1 MGWMRKIRICL
12 ISSMAVALIV
22 LAVAFTLLRTL
33 MPYATGYIAEIE
45 QGISEQIGLPV
56 SIGSLDADMRWFT
69 PRLKLLNLVVYKE
82 DGKEKLFTLAEANFS
97 LAYLESIRLMM
108 PMVGDISLHGA
119 ELFIER
125 HDNGKWVIQGFEVY
139 EKQSSKDSQA
149 LTDLLLSADIA
160 LIDSRV
166 HWLDFTGRSRNMDFE
181 GASVLLENYLG
192 KQYFEIDVG
201 LPPDLGERLR
211 VVAELDGDLRKFES
225 LEAKFHFSGTGLVF
239 ENWVDTTRIKE
250 FVHGSGRLDTNFWVH
265 INKANIT
272 RFSADVKT
280 TDLVLAN
287 INHRN
292 KTWSADRL
300 ETKIFWRTLNQ
311 GWRLDVRDLMM
322 QKDGSLWNEVAD
334 IVVANDETDWRIL
347 ASYLKPVD
355 IVPLLHVLPEVVDV
369 SAFTDY
375 LGYVPEGEFVNFE
388 AIFSEDEIPDLQL
401 STGFTDLGLNIADR
415 GIAINGLD
423 GELKIDSKT
432 SELQLDSSDVVVKA
446 GNLFRWPLQLDSIS
460 GKMALELENG
470 GFKLE
475 TPALHAKNQHIETV
489 TRVFAEISAD
499 NKVFLDVQG
508 NAVNGVGKDAYRYL
522 PTSIMSEEL
531 VHWLDNAIVGG
542 YVPSGSFIF
551 RGFANEYPF
560 DENQGVMQA
569 LFDVEQGRLH
579 FLDGW
584 PDVQNAAATLR
595 FHNASLFIENGRSYE
610 ESGAKALINASIADL
625 RDAMLLV
632 SGNVTAPADELQQY
646 IWNSGLDRILGRA
659 VEQFQARGLAD
670 IKLDLDVPLGKDRRA
685 MEQLQARGD
694 ITFSDNELFF
704 PITDYL
710 VTDINGKMS
719 FTTTSLQ
726 GEDIR
731 GRFYGQPVNIHV
743 RQSEDETNPETLFH
757 ISGNWEVASL
767 LRRFNW
773 NYPSILDGSSY
784 WNVVMHVPHMS
795 TDYNIMFEATS
806 MLEGVTIGVSDIIHK
821 PAGQRV
827 PVSINLKMLG
837 DARRLNVK
845 STDKL
850 ALTATFDD
858 DNNWQ
863 FDVSSAVVTGKG
875 ELNANL
881 DVDTTGKF
889 DLEFLNL
896 SAFMTGDGV
905 TARKWKLKASDIP
918 SLRLKTKTLVWRDW
932 RLSDVGFETDRH
944 PRGMVINK
952 ISIDDPYL
960 QVTGKGSWLRRSWR
974 LDEETTFSF
983 KLSSENMGDALQHL
997 GYSRYVDKSK
1007 AQAALNWQW
1016 PGAPYRFS
1024 WGSLTGNSSIEFE
1037 KGILSDVDPGAGG
1050 RFLGLFNLLHLPKRL
1065 SLDFADVYKK
1075 GFAFDT
1081 INGTYVFGGGD
1092 AVTQDTEIKASAAD
1106 LTMMGRI
1113 GVEDQDYDLIAIVRP
1128 HSSVATLAGGTL
1140 IAGPTIGVGLMLL
1153 QEIFDIELIGKD
1165 IHTIKGSWSDP
1176 VVKNISSDS
1185 DNEGPEDI
1193 FDDFE

>member
-1 MGWMRKIRICL
+1 MGWIRKIRICL
-12 ISSMAVALIV
+12 ISSVAVALIV

-33 MPYATGYIAEIE
+33 LPYATGYIAEIE
-45 QGISEQIGLPV
+45 QGISGQIGLPV
-56 SIGSLDADMRWFT
+56 SIGSLDADMHWFA
-69 PRLKLLNLVVYKE
+69 PRLKVLDLVIYKE
-82 DGKEKLFTLAEANFS
+82 DGKEQLFTLAEANFS
-97 LAYLESIRLMM
+97 LAYLESIRFMI

-125 HDNGKWVIQGFEVY
+125 HPNGKWVIQGFEVY
-139 EKQSSKDSQA
+139 EKESSRDSGV
-149 LTDLLLSADIA
+149 LIDLLLSADIA

-166 HWLDFTGRSRNMDFE
+166 HWHDFTGRSRNLDIE

-192 KQYFEIDVG
+192 TQYFEIDVA
-201 LPPDLGERLR
+201 LPADLGERLR
-211 VVAELDGDLRKFES
+211 VVAELDGDLREFDS
-225 LEAKFHFSGTGLVF
+225 LEAKFHFSGTGLLLQ
-239 ENWVDTTRIKE
+239 NWVNTTRIKE
-250 FVHGSGRLDTNFWVH
+250 FVHGSGKLDTNFWVH

-272 RFSADVKT
+272 RFSAGINA

-287 INHRN
+287 INNRN
-292 KTWSADRL
+292 KTWSANRL
-300 ETKIFWRTLNQ
+300 ETKIFWRALNQ
-311 GWRLDVRDLMM
+311 GWRLDVRDLML

-347 ASYLKPVD
+347 ASYLKPAD

-369 SAFTDY
+369 SAFSNY
-375 LGYVPEGEFVNFE
+375 LGYVPAGEFVNFE
-388 AIFSEDEIPDLQL
+388 AIFSEDENPDLQL

-415 GIAINGLD
+415 GIAIKGLD
-423 GELKIDSKT
+423 GELMIDSNK
-432 SELQLDSSDVVVKA
+432 SELLLDSSDVIVKA

-460 GKMALELENG
+460 GKVAAELKEG
-470 GFKLE
+470 VFKLE

-489 TRVFAEISAD
+489 TRAVAEISAD

-508 NAVNGVGKDAYRYL
+508 NAVNGIGKHAYRYL
-522 PTSIMSEEL
+522 PTPIMSEGL
-531 VHWLDNAIVGG
+531 VSWIDNAIVGG
-542 YVPSGSFIF
+542 YVPSGSFMF

-560 DENQGVMQA
+560 DDNQGVMQV
-569 LFDVEQGRLH
+569 LFDVEDGKLH

-584 PDVQNAAATLR
+584 PDVQNASATVR
-595 FHNASLFIENGRSYE
+595 FHNASLFVENGRSRE
-610 ESGAKALINASIADL
+610 ESGAVALINASIADL

-646 IWNSGLDRILGRA
+646 IWNSGLDRTLGRA
-659 VEQFQARGLAD
+659 VEQFQASGQAEID
-670 IKLDLDVPLGKDRRA
+670 LDLDVPLGQERRA
-685 MEQLQARGD
+685 MEQLQVSGD

-704 PITDYL
+704 PLTDYL

-719 FTTTSLQ
+719 FTTTCLL
-726 GEDIR
+726 GENIS
-731 GRFYGQPVNIHV
+731 GNFYGQPVNIAV
-743 RQSEDETNPETLFH
+743 RQSEDETRPETLFH

-773 NYPSILDGSSY
+773 SYPSILDGSSH
-784 WNVVMHVPHMS
+784 WDVVMHVPHKS
-795 TDYNIMFEATS
+795 TDYNVMFEATS
-806 MLEGVTIGVSDIIHK
+806 MLEGVNIGVSDIINK
-821 PAGQRV
+821 PAEKSV

-837 DARRLNVK
+837 DARQLNVT
-845 STDKL
+845 STDRL
-850 ALTATFDD
+850 DLTATFDE

-863 FDVSSAVVTGKG
+863 FDVSSLVVTGKG
-875 ELNANL
+875 EINANL
-881 DVDTTGKF
+881 DVDATGKF

-896 SAFMTGDGV
+896 SAFMSGEGT
-905 TARKWKLKASDIP
+905 TARKWKLKASNIP
-918 SLRLKTKTLVWRDW
+918 SLRLKAETLVWRDW
-932 RLSDVGFETDRH
+932 RLSNVGFETDRH
-944 PRGMVINK
+944 PRGMVINN
-952 ISIDDPYL
+952 ISINDPHL

-983 KLSSENMGDALQHL
+983 KLSSQNIGDALQHL
-997 GYSRYVDKSK
+997 GYSRFVDKSEV
-1007 AQAALNWQW
+1007 QAALHWQW

-1024 WGSLTGNSSIEFE
+1024 WGSLTGNTSVEFG
-1037 KGILSDVDPGAGG
+1037 KGIVSDVDPGAGG
-1050 RFLGLFNLLHLPKRL
+1050 RFLGLFNLIHLPKRL

-1075 GFAFDT
+1075 GFVFDS
-1081 INGTYVFGGGD
+1081 IKGSYVFGGGD

-1113 GVEDQDYDLIAIVRP
+1113 GVEDQDYDLVAIVRP

-1153 QEIFDIELIGKD
+1153 QEIFGIDILGKD

-1176 VVKNISSDS
+1176 VVKSISSDT
-1185 DNEGPEDI
+1185 DEGPEDL

>member
-1 MGWMRKIRICL
+1 MGWIRKIRICL
-12 ISSMAVALIV
+12 ISSVAVALIV

-33 MPYATGYIAEIE
+33 LPYATGYIAEIE
-45 QGISEQIGLPV
+45 QGVSDQIGLPV

-69 PRLKLLNLVVYKE
+69 PRLKVLDLVIYKE
-82 DGKEKLFTLAEANFS
+82 DGKEKLFTLTEANFS
-97 LAYLESIRLMM
+97 LAYLDSIRFLM

-149 LTDLLLSADIA
+149 LIELLLSADIA

-166 HWLDFTGRSRNMDFE
+166 HWRDFTGRSRNMDFV

-192 KQYFEIDVG
+192 TQYFEIDVG
-201 LPPDLGERLR
+201 LPADLGERLR
-211 VVAELDGDLRKFES
+211 VVAELEGDLSKFES
-225 LEAKFHFSGTGLVF
+225 LEAKFHFSGTGLVL

-272 RFSADVKT
+272 RFSAGINAT
-280 TDLVLAN
+280 GLVLAN
-287 INHRN
+287 INHSN

-300 ETKIFWRTLNQ
+300 ETKIFWRALNQ
-311 GWRLDVRDLMM
+311 GWRLDVRDLML

-347 ASYLKPVD
+347 ASYLKPAD

-369 SAFTDY
+369 SAFSNY

-388 AIFSEDEIPDLQL
+388 AVFSEDEIPDLQL
-401 STGFTDLGLNIADR
+401 SSGFTDLGLNIADR

-423 GELKIDSKT
+423 GELKIDSNT
-432 SELQLDSSDVVVKA
+432 SELQLDSSDVIVKA

-460 GKMALELENG
+460 GTVALELEDG

-475 TPALHAKNQHIETV
+475 TPALYAKNQQLETV
-489 TRVFAEISAD
+489 TRVFAEISSD
-499 NKVFLDVQG
+499 KHVFLDLHS
-508 NAVNGVGKDAYRYL
+508 NFANGIGKFAYRYI
-522 PTSIMSEEL
+522 PTSVLSEG
-531 VHWLDNAIVGG
+531 VVDWLDNAFIDG

-551 RGFANEYPF
+551 RGVANEYPF
-560 DENQGVMQA
+560 DDNQGVMQA

-584 PDVQNAAATLR
+584 PDVQNAAATVR
-595 FHNASLFIENGRSYE
+595 FHNASLLIENGRSHE
-610 ESGAKALINASIADL
+610 ESGAEALINASIADL

-632 SGNVTAPADELQQY
+632 SGNVKAPADELQQY

-659 VEQFQARGLAD
+659 VEQFQASGQAE
-670 IKLDLDVPLGKDRRA
+670 IKLDLDLPLGKDRRA
-685 MEQLQARGD
+685 MEQLQARGN
-694 ITFSDNELFF
+694 ISFSDNELFF

-731 GRFYGQPVNIHV
+731 GKFYGQPVNIHV

-773 NYPSILDGSSY
+773 SYPSILDGSSY
-784 WNVVMHVPHMS
+784 WNVVMHVPQKT

-821 PAGQRV
+821 PAGQLV
-827 PVSINLKMLG
+827 PVSINFKMLG

-845 STDKL
+845 STDRL
-850 ALTATFDD
+850 DLTATFDD

-875 ELNANL
+875 EFNANL
-881 DVDTTGKF
+881 DVDTTGRF

-896 SAFMTGDGV
+896 SAFMTGDGA
-905 TARKWKLKASDIP
+905 TARKWKLKASEIP

-932 RLSDVGFETDRH
+932 RLSNVGFETDHH
-944 PRGMVINK
+944 PRGMVINNV
-952 ISIDDPYL
+952 SINDPHL

-974 LDEETTFSF
+974 LDEETTLSF
-983 KLSSENMGDALQHL
+983 KLSSQNMGDALQHL

-1024 WGSLTGNSSIEFE
+1024 WGSLTGNTSIEFE

-1075 GFAFDT
+1075 GFAFDS

-1092 AVTQDTEIKASAAD
+1092 AVTQDTEITASAAD

-1185 DNEGPEDI
+1185 DEEGPEDI

>member
-1 MGWMRKIRICL
+1 MGWIRKIRICL
-12 ISSMAVALIV
+12 ISSVAVALIV

-33 MPYATGYIAEIE
+33 LPYATGYIAEIE

-56 SIGSLDADMRWFT
+56 SIGTLDADMYWFA
-69 PRLKLLNLVVYKE
+69 PRLKLLDLVIYKE
-82 DGKEKLFTLAEANFS
+82 DGKEQLFTLSEANFS
-97 LAYLESIRLMM
+97 LAYLESLRFMM

-149 LTDLLLSADIA
+149 LTDLLLNANIA

-166 HWLDFTGRSRNMDFE
+166 HWVDFTGRSRNMNFE
-181 GASVLLENYLG
+181 GASVLLENYHG

-239 ENWVDTTRIKE
+239 ENWVSTTRIKE
-250 FVHGSGRLDTNFWVH
+250 FVHGSGKLDTNFWVH
-265 INKANIT
+265 INNANVT
-272 RFSADVKT
+272 RFSAGIKA

-300 ETKIFWRTLNQ
+300 ETKVFWRTLNQ
-311 GWRLDVRDLMM
+311 GWRLDVRDLIL

-355 IVPLLHVLPEVVDV
+355 ILPLLHVLPEAVDV
-369 SAFTDY
+369 SAFSDY

-388 AIFSEDEIPDLQL
+388 AVFSEDEIPDLQL
-401 STGFTDLGLNIADR
+401 SSGFTNLGLNIADR
-415 GIAINGLD
+415 GIVIKGLD
-423 GELKIDSKT
+423 GELAIDSNK
-432 SELQLDSSDVVVKA
+432 SELQLDSSDVIVKA
-446 GNLFRWPLQLDSIS
+446 GDLFRWPLQLDTIS
-460 GKMALELENG
+460 GKVAFEFEDG
-470 GFKLE
+470 VFKLD
-475 TPALHAKNQHIETV
+475 TPALHVKNQHIETV
-489 TRVFAEISAD
+489 TRAFAEISAD
-499 NKVFLDVQG
+499 NRVFLDIQG
-508 NAVNGVGKDAYRYL
+508 NAVNGIGKDAYRYL
-522 PTSIMSEEL
+522 PTSIMSDSL
-531 VHWLDNAIVGG
+531 VHWLDSAIVGG
-542 YVPSGSFIF
+542 YVPSGSFVF

-560 DENQGVMQA
+560 DDSQGVLQI
-569 LFDVEQGRLH
+569 LFDVAEGRLH

-584 PDVQNAAATLR
+584 PDVQNASATVR
-595 FHNASLFIENGRSYE
+595 FHNASLFIENGRSHE
-610 ESGAKALINASIADL
+610 ESGAAALIYASIPDL
-625 RDAMLLV
+625 RDAMLRV

-646 IWNSGLDRILGRA
+646 IWNSGLDRTLGRT
-659 VEQFQARGLAD
+659 VEQFQASGQAEIRLE
-670 IKLDLDVPLGKDRRA
+670 LDVPLGKDRRA
-685 MEQLQARGD
+685 MEELQVRGD
-694 ITFSDNELFF
+694 IIFSDNELFF

-710 VTDINGKMS
+710 LTDINGKMS
-719 FTTTSLQ
+719 FTTTCLL

-731 GRFYGQPVNIHV
+731 GKFYGQPVKLAV

-767 LRRFNW
+767 LRRFDW
-773 NYPSILDGSSY
+773 SYPSILDGSSH
-784 WNVVMHVPHMS
+784 WDVVMHVPHKS
-795 TDYNIMFEATS
+795 TDYNVMFEATS
-806 MLEGVTIGVSDIIHK
+806 TLEGVNIGVSNIIHK

-837 DARRLNVK
+837 DVRRLNVT
-845 STDKL
+845 STDRL
-850 ALTATFDD
+850 DLTATFDD

-863 FDVSSAVVTGKG
+863 FDVSSPVITGKG
-875 ELNANL
+875 ELNANF

-896 SAFMTGDGV
+896 SAFMTGDGA
-905 TARKWKLKASDIP
+905 TARKWKLKASSIP
-918 SLRLKTKTLVWRDW
+918 SLRLKTKTLVWHDW
-932 RLSDVGFETDRH
+932 SLSNVGFETDHH
-944 PRGMVINK
+944 PRGMVINN
-952 ISIDDPYL
+952 ISINDPYL
-960 QVTGKGSWLRRSWR
+960 QVSGKGSWLRRSWR
-974 LDEETTFSF
+974 LDEETTLSF

-1007 AQAALNWQW
+1007 AKAELNWQW

-1024 WGSLTGNSSIEFE
+1024 WGSLTGNTSVEFE
-1037 KGILSDVDPGAGG
+1037 NGIVSNIDPGAGG
-1050 RFLGLFNLLHLPKRL
+1050 RFLGLFNLLHLPRRL

-1075 GFAFDT
+1075 GFVFDS

-1092 AVTQDTEIKASAAD
+1092 AVTQDTEITASAAD

-1153 QEIFDIELIGKD
+1153 QEIFEIDLIGKD

-1176 VVKNISSDS
+1176 VVKSMSSDS
-1185 DNEGPEDI
+1185 DKEGPEDL